1 MCMCM
6 RSAAIDV
13 SLSAS
18 PLEVPISFAT
28 FLRVYLLHLNDVC
41 VCYFVCVRVP
51 RFLLLA
57 IHLFLP
63 FRLLPFRF
71 FPPFFLLV
79 HLVKELFPLISRPFF
94 VFVFWRGIV
103 HIHSPAPCCDPL
115 RRAVFHFLPFSVCRF
130 VRVVVHVARIFF
142 THLLF
147 VSNLVDTNDERR
159 EEKGGE
165 KSKKNPKKKSS
176 HKKKQRRSSSKAP
189 KPERRPTTK
198 TKTLP
203 FVRRTLLVVVF
214 EEIAPKVR
222 IERARLRSSSG
233 GFCPPPFPPFE
244 NQKTN

>member
-71 FPPFFLLV
+71 FPPFSFSSILLKNFS
-79 HLVKELFPLISRPFF
+79 HLFRDLSSCLFSGGESYIYILPLPVVTHCGVPSFISC
-94 VFVFWRGIV
+94 
-103 HIHSPAPCCDPL
+103 HSPSVGLYASSFAS
-115 RRAVFHFLPFSVCRF
+115 RVFFYP
-130 VRVVVHVARIFF
+130 
-142 THLLF
+142 
-147 VSNLVDTNDERR
+147 
-159 EEKGGE
+159 
-165 KSKKNPKKKSS
+165 SS
-176 HKKKQRRSSSKAP
+176 
-189 KPERRPTTK
+189 
-198 TKTLP
+198 
-203 FVRRTLLVVVF
+203 
-214 EEIAPKVR
+214 
-222 IERARLRSSSG
+222 
-233 GFCPPPFPPFE
+233 FCI
-244 NQKTN
+244 

>member
-130 VRVVVHVARIFF
+130 VRVVVRVARIFLPIF
-142 THLLF
+142 FLYLISSTQM
-147 VSNLVDTNDERR
+147 TNEEKKR
-159 EEKGGE
+159 EEK
-165 KSKKNPKKKSS
+165 KTKKIQKKSLT
-176 HKKKQRRSSSKAP
+176 KKSGRSSSKAP

>member
-130 VRVVVHVARIFF
+130 VRVVVRVARIFLPIF
-142 THLLF
+142 FLYLISSTQM
-147 VSNLVDTNDERR
+147 TNEEKKR
-159 EEKGGE
+159 EEK
-165 KSKKNPKKKSS
+165 KTKKIQKKSLT
-176 HKKKQRRSSSKAP
+176 KKSRRSSSKAP

>member
-130 VRVVVHVARIFF
+130 VRVVVRVARIFLPIF
-142 THLLF
+142 FLYLISSTQM
-147 VSNLVDTNDERR
+147 TNEEKKR
-159 EEKGGE
+159 EE
-165 KSKKNPKKKSS
+165 KNPKKIQKKSLT
-176 HKKKQRRSSSKAP
+176 KKSRRSSSKAP

-203 FVRRTLLVVVF
+203 FVRRTLLVVF